1 MHKGVFAQ
9 FETGL
14 ISESQFYD
22 EIRKLSDKMISDSQ
36 IKDAWLSMTTDIPTY
51 KLDKILELKKDYNV
65 FLLSNTNILHWQKAK
80 NYEFSKRGFSVEDY
94 FHKIWLSYEINLMKP
109 SDEIFEF
116 ILKDSGMNPEQTL
129 LIDDAEMNCQTAEKF
144 GIKTYMPTHKEDR
157 KSVV

>member
-1 MHKGVFAQ
+1 
-9 FETGL
+9 
-14 ISESQFYD
+14 
-22 EIRKLSDKMISDSQ
+22 MISDSQ
-36 IKDAWLSMTTDIPTY
+36 IKYAWLSMTTDIPTY

-94 FHKIWLSYEINLMKP
+94 FHNIWLPYEINLMKP
-109 SDEIFEF
+109 SDESFEF

-144 GIKTYMPTHKEDR
+144 GTKTYMPTHKEDWR
-157 KSVV
+157 HIFETENILQK